1 MKIQGNNPVEGKNL
15 YEKVHDLSKNQDLEK
30 NESAQKTESDKD
42 KISLSAKAKK
52 IIELKGLIDQLPDIR
67 RDKVDAIKKAID
79 SGNYN
84 IDSQKTAQKILE
96 EI

>member
-1 MKIQGNNPVEGKNL
+1 M
-15 YEKVHDLSKNQDLEK
+15 
-30 NESAQKTESDKD
+30 
-42 KISLSAKAKK
+42 SAKAKK